1 MKASLN
7 YDAKKKEHYLGQ
19 FIEIIDSNNS
29 TYGPLALFFLV
40 DNNILES
47 NEEINRLFDKIINNT
62 KLEKEIRNLTIY
74 KKGLINGKYIS
85 QQSGAR

>member
-40 DNNILES
+40 DNNIILGDEWTTIS
-47 NEEINRLFDKIINNT
+47 NYTGGKIDSPD
-62 KLEKEIRNLTIY
+62 R
-74 KKGLINGKYIS
+74 YIWS
-85 QQSGAR
+85 QSCPARDSLAFKDP